1 MNNKNILKDAIS
13 FCALI
18 LVSVISAKAGNTIS
32 VEDVSS
38 STIENPSVFISL
50 QNDDDFTAIQFDL
63 KISNENIRIADE
75 ITLNGNRLND
85 HNLSVRRRDDG
96 SVRVVI
102 GSLTNSSISSNE
114 GYIAAVRLAVADS
127 TEQSGIL
134 TVNNIIATN
143 ETGEVIKIEPSSSN
157 VTFYHPTFC
166 IRYLIDGEIA
176 YCDSV
181 KFKSTIIACEF
192 PVKEGHTFSGWSEI
206 PQTMPAGDITVTG
219 SFIVNKYLLTYK
231 VDGEVVS
238 SDSISYGT
246 SLTAKAEPVKEGHT
260 FSGWSE
266 IPSTMPAHDVT
277 VTGSFIV
284 NKYLLTYK
292 VDGEV
297 VSSDSI
303 SYGTSLTAMTE
314 PVKEGHTFSGW
325 SEIPPTMPAHD
336 VTVTGSFIVNKYL
349 LTYMVDGTI
358 YHTDSIAYGTPIVLI
373 PDPVQDGQTFGGW
386 KGAPS
391 VMPARDVVIT
401 GSFSTDSYTVIYYV
415 DGEVYHTEM
424 YLYGTPVTAI
434 DAPVKEG
441 HTFSGWSEIPSTM
454 PAHDVTVTGSF
465 SVNTYTVY
473 YYVGD
478 SIVHTDQV
486 KYGDAIPEYVYEPS
500 ESRYTFIGWDGEQYS
515 TMPAHDVVFIAMLTD
530 GIPGTKT
537 DDRSSEIYD
546 LQGRRV
552 QNPERGRIYIV
563 NGRLISL

>member
-246 SLTAKAEPVKEGHT
+246 SLTA
-260 FSGWSE
+260 
-266 IPSTMPAHDVT
+266 
-277 VTGSFIV
+277 
-284 NKYLLTYK
+284 
-292 VDGEV
+292 
-297 VSSDSI
+297 
-303 SYGTSLTAMTE
+303 MTE

-465 SVNTYTVY
+465 IVNKYLLTYKVDGEVVSRDSISYGTSLTAKAEPVKEGHTFSGWSEIPQTMPAHDVTVTGSFSVNTYTVY

>member
-18 LVSVISAKAGNTIS
+18 LISVISAKAGNAIS

-75 ITLNGNRLND
+75 ITLNGNRLSD

-192 PVKEGHTFSGWSEI
+192 PVKEGYTFSGWSEI
-206 PQTMPAGDITVTG
+206 PQTMPAG
-219 SFIVNKYLLTYK
+219 
-231 VDGEVVS
+231 
-238 SDSISYGT
+238 
-246 SLTAKAEPVKEGHT
+246 
-260 FSGWSE
+260 
-266 IPSTMPAHDVT
+266 DVT

-325 SEIPPTMPAHD
+325 SEIP
-336 VTVTGSFIVNKYL
+336 
-349 LTYMVDGTI
+349 
-358 YHTDSIAYGTPIVLI
+358 
-373 PDPVQDGQTFGGW
+373 Q
-386 KGAPS
+386 
-391 VMPARDVVIT
+391 
-401 GSFSTDSYTVIYYV
+401 
-415 DGEVYHTEM
+415 
-424 YLYGTPVTAI
+424 
-434 DAPVKEG
+434 
-441 HTFSGWSEIPSTM
+441 TM